1 MFAITQYDTNI
12 WYDKVKVNAEIP
24 TSKTVDWYLGRVMNA
39 VKNAATHGGNKII
52 VVGNNSNYIDETTSA
67 WIIPRQ
73 GEWEPSKV
81 FEERLG
87 NWCVMFMHQFL
98 MESSVDEASG
108 LSTYEGFRPYSD
120 EYGLGL
126 FKAFSPDGKLV
137 WTESPDRSV

>member
-1 MFAITQYDTNI
+1 MFTLYYVGLE
-12 WYDKVKVNAEIP
+12 YDKIGAEAP
-24 TSKTVDWYLGRVMNA
+24 TGKTLSWYLDRVLNA
-39 VKNAATHGGNKII
+39 VHNATTHGGSKII
-52 VVGNNSNYIDETTSA
+52 VVGNNDNYINEFSSA

-73 GEWEPSKV
+73 GEWETSKAL

-87 NWCVMFMHQFL
+87 SWCVMFMRQFL
-98 MESSVDEASG
+98 MESSVDENSG
-108 LSTYEGFRPYSD
+108 LTTFEGFRPYSD